1 MLMTLIAVAALGE
14 PAALSEKDAALLA
27 RYTRTGEILTCL
39 PSSTQND
46 FTAIGDSMFLVR
58 SGNRYYLTETR
69 GSCKRADDPFHRIE
83 LVIRG
88 GQICRNQIVN
98 VVDSSGF
105 FAGSCGLGD
114 FERLE
119 RAPKAAADEGPAAN

>member
-1 MLMTLIAVAALGE
+1 MLLTLVAAAALGE
-14 PAALSEKDAALLA
+14 AAALDEKDAALLA
-27 RYTRTGEILTCL
+27 KYQRTGEISTCL
-39 PSSTQND
+39 PNSTQND

-58 SGNRYYLTETR
+58 SGSRYYLTETR
-69 GSCKRADDPFHRIE
+69 GSCKRADDPFYRIE

-119 RAPKAAADEGPAAN
+119 RAPSADAGADGSAD